1 MSVDAV
7 QQIDRNH
14 KTINSNEAIVTAA
27 PWTFVTGTTG
37 ATGAH
42 TVFTVTGDCLVTP
55 FATCSLDLTG
65 AGTIELGVAGNTAGL
80 LAQIADATTLD
91 AGEVWVDATA
101 GTGVKALPTTK
112 VLAGGVDI
120 ILTIG
125 TTAITAGVVKFY
137 CLWRPL
143 SSDGKVTVTTP
154 A

>member
-1 MSVDAV
+1 MSASAS

-14 KTINSNEAIVTAA
+14 KTISSNEAFVAIA
-27 PWTFVTGTTG
+27 PWTFVTATTG

-42 TVFTVTGDCLVTP
+42 TVFTVTGDVVIQT

-65 AGTIELGVAGNTAGL
+65 AGTIELGVAGNTAGM

-101 GTGVKALPTTK
+101 TVGVKALPTTK
-112 VLAGGVDI
+112 VLAGGIDI

-125 TTAITAGVVKFY
+125 TTAITAGVIAIY
-137 CLWRPL
+137 ALWRPL
-143 SSDGKVTVTTP
+143 SSDGKVTVTIP